1 MAGLKSLVLVALV
14 GSAQGIK
21 MASGS
26 TMARANPIRRVVTML
41 QKIQQKVEKEGEEQT
56 ELHEKFMCQCKSQT
70 AEYTQSISDGGAK
83 VESLAAGLETAI
95 GQKSQL
101 ESDLKGHKSDR
112 EAAKQALADAQALRE
127 KEAAAYAGVKAE
139 SEANIAAM
147 TKAVAAIE
155 KGGASGGQAFLQT
168 DAAQR
173 LRNLAAST
181 QEKIGDVL
189 SFLSNEDESEGSGEI
204 TGILKQLGDEMK
216 KDLADATKVEETAI
230 QGYNELTAAKQAE
243 VTTLTSA
250 IEDKITRVGE
260 SGLNIE
266 DIKADSKDTAEKLV
280 DDKKFLANLKKEC
293 AKKEVDW
300 AAISKE
306 RKAELLAI
314 ADTITMLNSDEALEL
329 FKKTLPS
336 AASSFMQVTATSAA
350 LQKRALDTLRLA
362 MHKGSVK
369 VDLIAL
375 ALHGR
380 AGDFTKVLG
389 MIDEMVSVLKGEQGD
404 DDEKKEYCNKEIDSS
419 EDKIKGFELDVK
431 DASAAINDAKE
442 TVATLEKEMAALV
455 ISLQSLDIAVTA
467 STAQRQKENSAFK
480 DLRASNTAAMD
491 LIEMAKKRLNKFYNP
506 KLALLQKEEANSVIV
521 MMDELVAE
529 LEKETTVAE
538 TDEKDAQADYET
550 FMADSKSNRA
560 ENSKILEDK
569 TAAKAD
575 AEGAYETHTDNMGV
589 AQKKLRGSSDQLGV
603 LHADCDWL
611 LSNFDSRK
619 EARNDEI
626 DNLGKAKAVLSG
638 ADA

>member
-1 MAGLKSLVLVALV
+1 
-14 GSAQGIK
+14 
-21 MASGS
+21 
-26 TMARANPIRRVVTML
+26 
-41 QKIQQKVEKEGEEQT
+41 
-56 ELHEKFMCQCKSQT
+56 
-70 AEYTQSISDGGAK
+70 
-83 VESLAAGLETAI
+83 
-95 GQKSQL
+95 
-101 ESDLKGHKSDR
+101 
-112 EAAKQALADAQALRE
+112 
-127 KEAAAYAGVKAE
+127 
-139 SEANIAAM
+139 
-147 TKAVAAIE
+147 
-155 KGGASGGQAFLQT
+155 
-168 DAAQR
+168 
-173 LRNLAAST
+173 
-181 QEKIGDVL
+181 
-189 SFLSNEDESEGSGEI
+189 
-204 TGILKQLGDEMK
+204 
-216 KDLADATKVEETAI
+216 
-230 QGYNELTAAKQAE
+230 
-243 VTTLTSA
+243 LTSA

-280 DDKKFLANLKKEC
+280 DDKKFLADLKKEC
-293 AKKEVDW
+293 AKKEEDW

-455 ISLQSLDIAVTA
+455 ISLQQLDIAVTA
-467 STAQRQKENSAFK
+467 STAQRKKENSAFK

-506 KLALLQKEEANSVIV
+506 KLALLQAAGKKEEANSVIV

-575 AEGAYETHTDNMGV
+575 AEGALETHGDNMGV
-589 AQKKLRGSSDQLGV
+589 AQKKLRGASDQLGV

-611 LSNFDSRK
+611 LSNYDSRK

>member
-1 MAGLKSLVLVALV
+1 
-14 GSAQGIK
+14 
-21 MASGS
+21 
-26 TMARANPIRRVVTML
+26 
-41 QKIQQKVEKEGEEQT
+41 
-56 ELHEKFMCQCKSQT
+56 
-70 AEYTQSISDGGAK
+70 
-83 VESLAAGLETAI
+83 
-95 GQKSQL
+95 
-101 ESDLKGHKSDR
+101 
-112 EAAKQALADAQALRE
+112 
-127 KEAAAYAGVKAE
+127 
-139 SEANIAAM
+139 
-147 TKAVAAIE
+147 
-155 KGGASGGQAFLQT
+155 
-168 DAAQR
+168 
-173 LRNLAAST
+173 
-181 QEKIGDVL
+181 
-189 SFLSNEDESEGSGEI
+189 
-204 TGILKQLGDEMK
+204 MK

-611 LSNFDSRK
+611 LSNYDSRK